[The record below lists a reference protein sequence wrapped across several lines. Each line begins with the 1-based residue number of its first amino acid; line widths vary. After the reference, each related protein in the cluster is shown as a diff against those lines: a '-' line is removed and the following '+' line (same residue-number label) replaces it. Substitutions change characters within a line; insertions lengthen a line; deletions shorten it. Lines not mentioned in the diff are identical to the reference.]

1 MGRNKRK
8 IYKTSTHIIKKDL
21 KSRSKY
27 LSLLL
32 RHNPDAGSITLDKN
46 GWADVQDLINN
57 AGFTRNE
64 LEIIVST
71 DNKQRYAFDSDRKQ
85 KIRAN
90 QGHSLEEVEID
101 FDRVIP
107 PEFLYHGT
115 VQRFVDSI
123 MKDGL
128 KKQKRNYLH
137 LSIDIET
144 ATSVGS
150 RRGDAVILKIDA
162 LKMHKTGQ
170 VFYISKNGVYL
181 IPFVPSKYISIM
193 YENKIDI
200 QTKNA

>member
-1 MGRNKRK
+1 M
-8 IYKTSTHIIKKDL
+8 KKDL
-21 KSRSKY
+21 KTRSKY

-193 YENKIDI
+193 YDEVDKSV
-200 QTKNA
+200 